1 MLIKFKKTVKL
12 PCSIL
17 LERLKKAPDLGP
29 RVLFFSGGTALKKPC
44 REIVKYTYNSI
55 HIITPFDSGGSSAV
69 LRKAFNVPA
78 IGDIRNRLLTLADR
92 SYHGNPAVYELFAY
106 RFPKDGNLKVLH
118 EELDKMIVGEHPLIL
133 PIPNPM
139 QKIIQT
145 HLEYFK
151 SFMPKDFDLRKASIG
166 NLILTS
172 GYIDTQNSFDIIL
185 FTFSKLVRVLGIVK
199 PIVNEDLHLITLLED
214 ETVLIGQHRLTGKE
228 DNPISS
234 KVKGIWLSKTKDSA
248 DKDSVKIET
257 KMEHQLKDAELICY
271 PMGSF
276 YSSLIANILP
286 KGVGNSIKKNYC
298 SKIYIPNTGTLDPEE
313 FGMTI
318 NDKVMTLIS
327 YLTKDDPENIQPRD
341 VLNFVLL
348 DSKRGDYPGE
358 LEIKELTKMGV
369 NIIDT
374 ELISDQSYPL
384 IDEKLLVPV
393 IMSLT

>member
-1 MLIKFKKTVKL
+1 MLIKLKKTVKL

-29 RVLFFSGGTALKKPC
+29 RVLFFSGGTALKQPC
-44 REIVKYTYNSI
+44 HEIVKYTHNSI
-55 HIITPFDSGGSSAV
+55 HIITPFDSGGSSAI

-92 SYHGNPAVYELFAY
+92 SYHGNPAVYDLFAY
-106 RFPKDGNLKVLH
+106 RFPEDADPKDLHRELNLMV
-118 EELDKMIVGEHPLIL
+118 DGEHSLIL

-139 QKIIQT
+139 QKIIQA
-145 HLEYFK
+145 HIESFK
-151 SFMPKDFDLRKASIG
+151 NFMPKDFDLRKASIG

-199 PIVNEDLHLITLLED
+199 PIVNEDLHLVTLLED
-214 ETVLIGQHRLTGKE
+214 ETLVIGQHRLTGKE
-228 DNPISS
+228 NNPISS
-234 KVKGIWLSKTKDSA
+234 KVTGIWLSKTIDTANKA
-248 DKDSVKIET
+248 SVRIEA
-257 KMEHQLKDAELICY
+257 KMEHQLMDAELICY

-286 KGVGNSIKKNYC
+286 EGVGSSIKKNYC

-313 FGMTI
+313 YGMTI

-341 VLNFVLL
+341 VLNFVLI

-358 LEIKELTKMGV
+358 LNMKELTKMGV

-374 ELISDQSYPL
+374 ELISDRSYPL
-384 IDEKLLVPV
+384 IDEKLLIPV